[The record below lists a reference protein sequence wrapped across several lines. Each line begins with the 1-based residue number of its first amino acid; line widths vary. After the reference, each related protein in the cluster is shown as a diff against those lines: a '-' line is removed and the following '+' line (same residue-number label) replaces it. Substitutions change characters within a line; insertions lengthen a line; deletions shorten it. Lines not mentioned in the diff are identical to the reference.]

1 MKGKIIVIDNQMEE
15 TRNLIV
21 KENYV
26 LAHTKN
32 LKIGKYQV
40 GDRMNNQL
48 DVHLSRQ
55 LSQVQSTDEKVN
67 LKDFAKL
74 IKTANDEQKMIS

>member
-1 MKGKIIVIDNQMEE
+1 MKGKIIVIDNQLEE

-32 LKIGKYQV
+32 LKVGKCQA

-48 DVHLSRQ
+48 DVHL
-55 LSQVQSTDEKVN
+55 
-67 LKDFAKL
+67 
-74 IKTANDEQKMIS
+74 